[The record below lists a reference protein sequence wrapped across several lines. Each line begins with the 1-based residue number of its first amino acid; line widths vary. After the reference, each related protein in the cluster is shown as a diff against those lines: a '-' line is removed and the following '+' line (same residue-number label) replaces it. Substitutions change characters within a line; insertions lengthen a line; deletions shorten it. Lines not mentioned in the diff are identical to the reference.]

1 MATLSIKEE
10 DIPLQSGR
18 KALITGGAS
27 GIGLATAKVLATKGA
42 DVVIL
47 DISEPEETLP
57 STICF
62 RKCDISQWSDL
73 HDAFADVGV
82 IHIAVANA
90 GQSEDGTYLTDSFD
104 AQGNLLEP
112 NYDVIDVNLR
122 GTLNFVKLALHNMRS
137 NQTKGSIVL
146 TSSATAYS
154 AEQSL
159 PVYSGTKAALV
170 NFMRAMRSTLRD
182 SGITI
187 NTVAPAATITKL
199 LPADLA
205 APIIAAGLPISAEVN
220 GFFLEHWP
228 FENDKARKKFIAA
241 GFSRVT
247 CFYYPVAL
255 DDRIGFACRLLTLLF
270 LIDDLLED
278 MSLEDGSAYN
288 ERLILLS
295 KGDTQPDRNVP
306 VEWITYDLWN
316 DMRSCDKA
324 LAEEILEPV
333 FTFMRAQTDKSR
345 LSIQELGEY
354 LRYRERDV
362 GKALLSALMRFSMK
376 LDLTAEELNT
386 VHDIEMNCSKHISV
400 VNDIYSWEKELKASQ
415 TGHQE
420 GSALCSSVSV
430 LSSETSLD
438 YKASKRVLW
447 TMCREWELVHE
458 ELVERRR
465 SLQPCSKNL
474 QSFMKGLEYQMSGN
488 EAWSETTPRY
498 HSV

>member
-18 KALITGGAS
+18 KAIITGGAS
-27 GIGLATAKVLATKGA
+27 GIGLATAKVLAAKGA

-57 STICF
+57 STIRF

-73 HDAFADVGV
+73 RDAFADVGV

-146 TSSATAYS
+146 TSSATAYL

-159 PVYSGTKAALV
+159 PVYSGTKAALA

-295 KGDTQPDRNVP
+295 RGDTQPDRNVP

-354 LRYRERDV
+354 LRSF
-362 GKALLSALMRFSMK
+362 LSIR
-376 LDLTAEELNT
+376 
-386 VHDIEMNCSKHISV
+386 
-400 VNDIYSWEKELKASQ
+400 
-415 TGHQE
+415 G
-420 GSALCSSVSV
+420 
-430 LSSETSLD
+430 
-438 YKASKRVLW
+438 
-447 TMCREWELVHE
+447 
-458 ELVERRR
+458 
-465 SLQPCSKNL
+465 
-474 QSFMKGLEYQMSGN
+474 
-488 EAWSETTPRY
+488 
-498 HSV
+498 